1 MGRSQ
6 HDDPARAER
15 EFSTALRAME
25 RGDWSHAEK
34 RLRRVAKAFP
44 ENAPVHFNLAVVLAQ
59 QNRHVAA
66 VKQVQRM
73 LDIDPTAYD
82 GWLLLAENLV
92 ATGDVDAANNAAQR
106 ALTLQPDRFEAHL
119 MLGQLSAEQLRWTD
133 AVTFFRNGLD
143 KRPLDVNL
151 TISLAQSLTALAQFD
166 EALALLRGALD
177 TQPNQVDLWLSA
189 GEMLQHIGRIE
200 EAVDIY
206 RESLIQHPASGPLQL
221 QLANCLSDLQWP
233 NEAKSL
239 YEAVLRQIPGHPD
252 ALNNQALLAAA
263 AGQNTQAETAFR
275 ALMANHPDYGDPYR
289 NLSVLKRFNST
300 ADQDILAM
308 RAALRRDHLS
318 SPNRAALCFALGK
331 ALDDCGE
338 YDEAFDY
345 FTQANDERH
354 KAVRFDIDQAAR
366 RFEDIEKHF
375 DRAFFEDR
383 ARWGEVSRQPI
394 FIIGLPRSGTTLLE
408 QVLAAHPDVAAAGE
422 LRKITEFSL
431 WIEAHHSE
439 GNPYPAGVSQLDA
452 KTVKALAGRYLDELA
467 QRVGE
472 AKRVTDKMPMNFFHA
487 GLIHLLFPE
496 AAIIH
501 CNRNPMDTALSIYC
515 QHFPPG
521 MDYAYRLEDIAA
533 YHQRYVALME
543 HWRGVLGGVL
553 LEVDYEQLVST
564 PRETVGNLLESL
576 GLVWSDACLAHH
588 TRVGRVETLSLWQVR
603 QPLNIRSIGRWR
615 RSEAQLQPLIEA
627 LDPSVTQTLLA
638 K

>member
-6 HDDPARAER
+6 NYDPARAER
-15 EFSTALRAME
+15 DFSTALRAME

-44 ENAPVHFNLAVVLAQ
+44 ENAPVHFNLSVVLRQ

-66 VKQVQRM
+66 VKQIQRM

-82 GWLLLAENLV
+82 GWLVLAESLV
-92 ATGDVDAANNAAQR
+92 ATGDVDAASDAAQR

-133 AVTFFRNGLD
+133 ALMFFRSGLD
-143 KRPLDVNL
+143 KKPLDVNL
-151 TISLAQSLTALAQFD
+151 TIALAQSLTALGQFE

-189 GEMLQHIGRIE
+189 GEMLQHVGRIE

-221 QLANCLSDLQWP
+221 QLANCLSVLQWP
-233 NEAKSL
+233 DEATLL
-239 YEAVLRQIPGHPD
+239 YEAVLQQTPGHPD

-263 AGQNTQAETAFR
+263 TGQSTQAESVFR

-289 NLSVLKRFNST
+289 NLSVLKHFDST

-308 RAALRRDHLS
+308 RAALQRDHLS
-318 SPNRAALCFALGK
+318 SPSRAALCFALGK

-345 FTQANDERH
+345 LTQANDERH
-354 KAVRFDIDQAAR
+354 KAVRFDIDRLAR
-366 RFEDIEKHF
+366 RFDDIEKHF

-383 ARWGEVSRQPI
+383 PRWGVVSRQPI

-408 QVLAAHPDVAAAGE
+408 QVLAAHPDVSAAGE
-422 LRKITEFSL
+422 LRKITEISL
-431 WIEAHHSE
+431 WIEAHHSA
-439 GNPYPAGVSQLDA
+439 GSPYPAGVSQLDA
-452 KTVKALAGRYLDELA
+452 KAVKAWAGRYLDELT

-533 YHQRYVALME
+533 YYHRYVALMA
-543 HWRGVLGGVL
+543 HWRGVLGGAL

-564 PRETVGNLLESL
+564 PRETVGDLLESL

-615 RSEAQLQPLIEA
+615 RYESQLQPLIEA
-627 LDPSVTQTLLA
+627 LGPSVAGTLLA

>member
-66 VKQVQRM
+66 VKQIQRM

-82 GWLLLAENLV
+82 GWLMLAENLV

-143 KRPLDVNL
+143 KGPLDVNL
-151 TISLAQSLTALAQFD
+151 TISLAQSLTALGQFD

-177 TQPNQVDLWLSA
+177 TQPNQVELWLSA

-233 NEAKSL
+233 DEAKSL
-239 YEAVLRQIPGHPD
+239 YEAVLQQIPGHPD

-354 KAVRFDIDQAAR
+354 KAVRFDIDQVAR
-366 RFEDIEKHF
+366 RFEDIEKYF
-375 DRAFFEDR
+375 DRAFFEGR

-439 GNPYPAGVSQLDA
+439 GNPYPSGVSQLDA

-533 YHQRYVALME
+533 YHQRYVALMA

-553 LEVDYEQLVST
+553 LEVDYEELVST

-603 QPLNIRSIGRWR
+603 QPLNSRSIGRWR
-615 RSEAQLQPLIEA
+615 RYEAQLQPLIEA

>member
-25 RGDWSHAEK
+25 RGDWSQAEK

-44 ENAPVHFNLAVVLAQ
+44 ENAPVHFNLAVVLRQ

-66 VKQVQRM
+66 VKQIQRM

-82 GWLLLAENLV
+82 GWLALAENLV
-92 ATGDVDAANNAAQR
+92 ATGDVDAASNAAQR
-106 ALTLQPDRFEAHL
+106 ALTLQPERFEAHL
-119 MLGQLSAEQLRWTD
+119 MLGQWSAEQLRWPD
-133 AVTFFRNGLD
+133 AVTFFRSGLD
-143 KRPLDVNL
+143 KKPLDVNL
-151 TISLAQSLTALAQFD
+151 TISLAQSLTALGQFD
-166 EALALLRGALD
+166 EAVTLLRNALD

-221 QLANCLSDLQWP
+221 QLANCLSELQWP
-233 NEAKSL
+233 DEAKAL
-239 YEAVLRQIPGHPD
+239 YDAVLQQTPGHPD

-263 AGQNTQAETAFR
+263 TGQSTQAETVFR
-275 ALMANHPDYGDPYR
+275 ALMSNHPDYGDPYR

-318 SPNRAALCFALGK
+318 SPSRAALCFALGK

-345 FTQANDERH
+345 FRQANDERY
-354 KAVRFDIDQAAR
+354 KAVRFDINQVVRSFDDIKKYFDQT
-366 RFEDIEKHF
+366 
-375 DRAFFEDR
+375 FFEDR

-422 LRKITEFSL
+422 LRKFTEFSL
-431 WIEAHHSE
+431 WIETHHSD
-439 GNPYPAGVSQLDA
+439 PYPAGVRQLDA
-452 KTVKALAGRYLDELA
+452 KAVKALAGRYLDELT

-472 AKRVTDKMPMNFFHA
+472 AERVTDKMPMNFFHA

-521 MDYAYRLEDIAA
+521 MDYAYRFEDIAA
-533 YHQRYVALME
+533 YYHRYVALMA
-543 HWRGVLGGVL
+543 HWRGVLGGALV
-553 LEVDYEQLVST
+553 EVDYEQLVSA
-564 PRETVGNLLESL
+564 PRETVGELLESL

-588 TRVGRVETLSLWQVR
+588 TQVGRVETLSLWQVR
-603 QPLNIRSIGRWR
+603 QPLNSRSIGRWR
-615 RSEAQLQPLIEA
+615 RYESQLQPLIEA
-627 LDPSVTQTLLA
+627 LAPTVAGTLLV